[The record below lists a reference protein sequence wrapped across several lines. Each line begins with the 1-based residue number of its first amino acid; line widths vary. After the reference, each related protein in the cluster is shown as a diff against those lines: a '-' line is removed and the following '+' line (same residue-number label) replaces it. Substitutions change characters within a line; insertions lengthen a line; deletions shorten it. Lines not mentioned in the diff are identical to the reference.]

1 MKTFVTLMYPIF
13 GQIFVRM
20 LYTIFITFKAIGGL
34 LADARAM
41 ADYAREE
48 CSNFRSNFGIPIP
61 LHVCISISFLHF
73 SRPVLQL
80 ITTFLM
86 KHLSDRLSAYM
97 HAHTLLGSIR
107 PFGCSLILSSYEAL
121 PQNKQSV
128 PQLFMI
134 DPSGLSNVLHCGPVA
149 CLAIYVYSS
158 QDSIWLRVTLAVRWA
173 NPGNLRRQRSRRSR
187 HELPTLN
194 PFQCGRQATLWSRG
208 LNNGVV
214 LLAGAEL
221 DLQGVGQRGC
231 SHVQCLLVAAGLR
244 VLF

>member
-1 MKTFVTLMYPIF
+1 MTLRAAIGLRGRDGVVLAVERLVLSKLYEPRAQSSSRIFNIDKHIGMVRLFVQL
-13 GQIFVRM
+13 FVIL

-61 LHVCISISFLHF
+61 LHVCILISFLHLLPTIF
-73 SRPVLQL
+73 TINLNL
-80 ITTFLM
+80 FLM

-128 PQLFMI
+128 PQLFLI
-134 DPSGLSNVLHCGPVA
+134 DPSGLSNVLHSGLVA
-149 CLAIYVYSS
+149 CLAIYTT
-158 QDSIWLRVTLAVRWA
+158 ITR
-173 NPGNLRRQRSRRSR
+173 
-187 HELPTLN
+187 
-194 PFQCGRQATLWSRG
+194 
-208 LNNGVV
+208 
-214 LLAGAEL
+214 L
-221 DLQGVGQRGC
+221 DL
-231 SHVQCLLVAAGLR
+231 A
-244 VLF
+244 